1 MVDRQSKE
9 LYQQQLAAHAAW
21 LRRGAAA
28 GYSAA
33 AQHQGFSAPAH
44 GTSANAYENYVL
56 QNMFGGATNI
66 LGNGAKDMTGFS
78 SPFRLPGQFG
88 NFNYQR
94 PLPAHSPL
102 AAHMKNSTSTSSPIA
117 AHMMS
122 NPYQYPANYGLNP
135 SYGAGAMNPNY
146 LQPNMS
152 QSQETASYMNQSAE
166 RFRQQF
172 DQTQFEKEQTSLR
185 QENARRQS
193 SALNGGVPAAT
204 AEATN
209 AFNLHQLQ
217 AAYSQAALSSNAA
230 MLKDASKAKTPANNY
245 SAYYPSTSQPSTT
258 GSFNG
263 SFG

>member
-1 MVDRQSKE
+1 MLRLLLRLIRMVDRQSKE

-21 LRRGAAA
+21 LSRGAAA

-33 AQHQGFSAPAH
+33 AQHPGFAASAAH
-44 GTSANAYENYVL
+44 GSSTNAYENYML
-56 QNMFGGATNI
+56 HNMLGGASNI

-78 SPFRLPGQFG
+78 SPFRFPGQLA

-102 AAHMKNSTSTSSPIA
+102 AAHIKSSGSSSAPIA

-146 LQPNMS
+146 LQANMS
-152 QSQETASYMNQSAE
+152 NQTQETANYMTQSAE

-172 DQTQFEKEQTSLR
+172 DPAQLQKEQAAAQR
-185 QENARRQS
+185 QENARRQGGQ
-193 SALNGGVPAAT
+193 ANGGMT
-204 AEATN
+204 QEATN

-217 AAYSQAALSSNAA
+217 AAYSQAALNSNAA
-230 MLKDASKAKTPANNY
+230 MLKAGLY
-245 SAYYPSTSQPSTT
+245 V
-258 GSFNG
+258 
-263 SFG
+263 